1 MGTICS
7 AVNIDFLE
15 EVNVSDNAIGFK
27 GIDSIRNLLSGKRIQ
42 RLFMCNNG
50 MSAEA
55 VDSVAHI
62 LLSDKCPPLKLF
74 HFYNNM
80 SGNGGAKAIASIIR
94 SCPELTDLRFSATRS
109 SAEGCIAI
117 AEAIGTLTGLT
128 RLDLSDN
135 AFTAKGGIALAKA
148 LKGQSQLRHLNLRD
162 AGIEEG
168 GVTRLYDSLSTSDLP
183 LTYLDLSGND
193 VTSDLLEEA
202 LIPTLALLKELEELY
217 LDDNEI
223 VSRVA
228 YVLSISIIMVGF

>member
-1 MGTICS
+1 MRTICS
-7 AVNIDFLE
+7 GVKVDHLE

-27 GIDSIRNLLSGKRIQ
+27 GINSISSLLSGKRIE

-55 VDSVAHI
+55 VQSVADV
-62 LLSDKCPPLKLF
+62 LLAESCPPLKLF

-94 SCPELTDLRFSATRS
+94 ACPELTDFRFSATRS
-109 SAEGCIAI
+109 SAEGCLAI
-117 AEAIGTLTGLT
+117 AEAIGLLTKLI

-135 AFTAKGGIALAKA
+135 AFTAKGGIALANA
-148 LKGQSQLRHLNLRD
+148 LKNHPHLRHLNLRD
-162 AGIEEG
+162 AGIGED
-168 GVTRLYDSLSTSDLP
+168 GVRRLCERFESASFK

-193 VTSDLLEEA
+193 ITAEIVEDAILQAPSTFG
-202 LIPTLALLKELEELY
+202 ELEELY

-223 VSRVA
+223 VRFLKSPSLQVP
-228 YVLSISIIMVGF
+228 